1 MSDRV
6 ERLAHIFHSMRED
19 SKKKTSTTTPT
30 HTTSSSR
37 KEEEVD
43 GFTSALRAARKKS
56 AMGQAA
62 ETVALS
68 VEEKMR
74 QAEEIVS
81 VILTET
87 LGAIGESVGQALS
100 KQREDAD
107 RLLLAVEQ
115 QSKTAEELKV
125 EMLRIRAEMS
135 QSNTRFALAEANVK
149 AWIETV
155 PTAITN
161 EQKEEYQALLQRMLE
176 MNREIECIEN
186 ALPVTIQRRMETQ
199 RQHAKPQPEPQPQP
213 EPRPE
218 YKVKVTRSK
227 A

>member
-6 ERLAHIFHSMRED
+6 ERLAHVFRSMRED
-19 SKKKTSTTTPT
+19 SKRKTSTTTPT
-30 HTTSSSR
+30 PHSSR

-74 QAEEIVS
+74 RAEEIVS
-81 VILTET
+81 VRMTET

-100 KQREDAD
+100 KQKEDTE
-107 RLLLAVEQ
+107 RLVRAIETQ
-115 QSKTAEELKV
+115 TESAEELKAQ
-125 EMLRIRAEMS
+125 LLCIRAEMA
-135 QSNTRFALAEANVK
+135 QNNTRFDLAEANVK

-161 EQKEEYQALLQRMLE
+161 EQKEEYQALLQRMLA
-176 MNREIECIEN
+176 MSREIECIEN

-199 RQHAKPQPEPQPQP
+199 REHAKPQPQPEPQP